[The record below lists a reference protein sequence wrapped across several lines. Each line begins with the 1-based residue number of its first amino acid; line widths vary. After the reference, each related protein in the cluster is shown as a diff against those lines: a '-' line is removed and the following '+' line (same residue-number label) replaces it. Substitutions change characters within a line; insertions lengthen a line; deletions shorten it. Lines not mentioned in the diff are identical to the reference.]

1 MVRKFPFT
9 KNANFSVSS
18 TGNNVGILLEPLTY
32 TACTTTDRRCYTD
45 WLIWC
50 VDLHTLQ
57 YCDERGFLVP
67 KPESSADLEAENDAS
82 TLVSD
87 RKSTKADQ
95 IE

>member
-1 MVRKFPFT
+1 M
-9 KNANFSVSS
+9 
-18 TGNNVGILLEPLTY
+18 
-32 TACTTTDRRCYTD
+32 
-45 WLIWC
+45 
-50 VDLHTLQ
+50 
-57 YCDERGFLVP
+57 P

>member
-1 MVRKFPFT
+1 MVYNEDGYRCYT
-9 KNANFSVSS
+9 SDLA
-18 TGNNVGILLEPLTY
+18 Y